1 FPYEP
6 LAEGGICCC
15 RTPRRFAQNYFRG
28 GSRTAPTQPTMTIDD
43 KVRKTLAELNVTD
56 AAAVETLF
64 AEVRAAMGQERTGLT
79 SRGAASESE
88 RDKLCKDLRDR
99 WLARKNGILSSVDEK
114 WLKAASKDLKPS
126 VGRSFNALRQESAAL
141 EIAALTKDV
150 PLQETTSTVNA
161 LSSRDS
167 ASAVVSNVTREVP
180 GDLTLPGNRRQLG
193 TLHPV
198 TEMQREIEEIF
209 LNLGFRIESGP
220 EIEST
225 YYNFDALNIPESHPS
240 RDDWDTLYIDAKT
253 VLRTHTSPV
262 QIRAMEKYGA
272 PLHIIIPG
280 KCYRHDNPDASHSPM
295 FHQIEGLA
303 VASDITFADLKGTLD
318 FFAKKLFGE
327 KVRTR
332 FQPSFFPFTEPSGEV
347 SISCIF
353 CGGEG
358 CRVCKESG
366 WIEVMGCGMVHPQVL
381 RNGGIDP
388 EKYSGWAFGLGIERF
403 AMMKYDINDIQ
414 LFFQSDVRF
423 LQQF

>member
-1 FPYEP
+1 
-6 LAEGGICCC
+6 
-15 RTPRRFAQNYFRG
+15 
-28 GSRTAPTQPTMTIDD
+28 MTIDE
-43 KVRKTLAELNVTD
+43 KVRMTLTELGVTD
-56 AAAVETLF
+56 NAGVEALF
-64 AEVRAAMGQERTGLT
+64 AEVRAAMEQERTALV
-79 SRGAASESE
+79 SRGASSEPE

-99 WLARKNGILSSVDEK
+99 WLARKNGLLSFVDEN
-114 WLKAASKDLKPS
+114 WLKASPKELKPF
-126 VGRSFNALRQESAAL
+126 VGRNFNGLRQESIAL
-141 EIAALTKDV
+141 EVAALTKDI
-150 PLQETTSTVNA
+150 PLRGQVHEGGGISLDDSTSA
-161 LSSRDS
+161 
-167 ASAVVSNVTREVP
+167 AVRHVTREVP
-180 GDLTLPGNRRQLG
+180 GDLTLPGNRRALG
-193 TLHPV
+193 SLHPV
-198 TEMQREIEEIF
+198 TQMQREIEEIF
-209 LNLGFRIESGP
+209 LNLGFRIEDGP
-220 EIEST
+220 EIESV

-253 VLRTHTSPV
+253 LLRTHTSPV
-262 QIRAMEKYGA
+262 QIRSMEKYGA

-303 VASDITFADLKGTLD
+303 IASDITFADLKGTLD

-327 KVRTR
+327 KIRTR

-381 RNGGIDP
+381 RSGGIDP
-388 EKYSGWAFGLGIERF
+388 EKYAGWAFGLGVDRF

-423 LQQF
+423 LRQF

>member
-1 FPYEP
+1 MALTLDE
-6 LAEGGICCC
+6 
-15 RTPRRFAQNYFRG
+15 
-28 GSRTAPTQPTMTIDD
+28 
-43 KVRKTLAELNVTD
+43 KVRKTLADLGVID
-56 AAAVETLF
+56 AAGVDDLF
-64 AEVRAAMGQERTGLT
+64 AEVRAAMEQERSELIA
-79 SRGAASESE
+79 RGAANEAE
-88 RDKLCKDLRDR
+88 RDKLCKELRDR
-99 WLARKNGILSSVDEK
+99 WLARKNGVLSLVDEN
-114 WLKAASKDLKPS
+114 WLKSSPRELKPFA
-126 VGRSFNALRQESAAL
+126 GRNFNGLRQASGALEVAAL
-141 EIAALTKDV
+141 AKDV
-150 PLQETTSTVNA
+150 PLHAQPPGGEICVGDST
-161 LSSRDS
+161 
-167 ASAVVSNVTREVP
+167 SAVVSHVTREVP
-180 GDLTLPGNRRQLG
+180 GDLTLPGNRRPLG
-193 TLHPV
+193 SLHPV
-198 TEMQREIEEIF
+198 TQMQREIEEIF

-220 EIEST
+220 EIESV

-240 RDDWDTLYIDAKT
+240 RDDWDTLYIDSKT

-272 PLHIIIPG
+272 PLYIIIPG

-303 VASDITFADLKGTLD
+303 IASDITFADLKGTLD

-327 KVRTR
+327 KIRTR

-388 EKYSGWAFGLGIERF
+388 EKYSGWAFGLGIDRF

-414 LFFQSDVRF
+414 LFFQSDLRF
-423 LQQF
+423 LRQF